1 MRFKLAQLEAIKSA
15 SQRALAAY
23 WDRLATG
30 RRFPAFTDLKPDP
43 EMYDPK
49 QLVVWDVEGEGR
61 NLKFRA
67 LYQGD
72 NVAEVFNSAWAGKT
86 MEQVV
91 PMSLRRLTLDDAK
104 ECVTSGC
111 LVYSV
116 FSTIDSHEQQVNCER
131 LLMPFGRDDNKVEQI
146 LASLQL
152 TSIRG
157 RGSAQENPWQF
168 RASGRRALLRQDSLR
183 VHQHGGVCFPKR
195 PRRSQGRPPRYFEG
209 GADQLRQAKPD
220 LRGSQYFGDRRG
232 PRRRQPRQSSGTIH
246 AGPGNGIRGAAV
258 HGRLAQENPDRRS
271 LQLDRD
277 AVRCRLDYNGV
288 AVRPIRPRWVKPNPA
303 GYFKP

>member
-43 EMYDPK
+43 DIYDPK

-61 NLKFRA
+61 DLKFRA

-72 NVAEVFNSAWAGKT
+72 HVAEVFNSAWAGKT

-91 PMSLRRLTLDDAK
+91 PMALRRLTLDAAQ
-104 ECVTSGC
+104 ECAASGC

-116 FSTIDSHEQQVNCER
+116 FSTIDSHEQRVNCER
-131 LLMPFGRDDNKVEQI
+131 LLMPFGRDDEKVEQI

-157 RGSAQENPWQF
+157 GVRRKKILGSFALQADVLFSGKIPSGFTSTVGSVSQSIPG
-168 RASGRRALLRQDSLR
+168 SGREYRKAGRRDILRAARIN
-183 VHQHGGVCFPKR
+183 
-195 PRRSQGRPPRYFEG
+195 
-209 GADQLRQAKPD
+209 
-220 LRGSQYFGDRRG
+220 FG
-232 PRRRQPRQSSGTIH
+232 RQSLTCAVRNISAT
-246 AGPGNGIRGAAV
+246 GAAIE
-258 HGRLAQENPDRRS
+258 GNLAGAPEKFMLVLEMESTARRCTVVWRKKA
-271 LQLDRD
+271 QIG
-277 AVRCRLDYNGV
+277 VR
-288 AVRPIRPRWVKPNPA
+288 
-303 GYFKP
+303 FS

>member
-1 MRFKLAQLEAIKSA
+1 MTFRLASPEAIKSA

-43 EMYDPK
+43 DVYDPK
-49 QLVVWDVEGEGR
+49 QLVVWNVEGEGR

-72 NVAEVFNSAWAGKT
+72 NVAEEFSAAWAGKT
-86 MEQVV
+86 MEQVI
-91 PMSLRRLTLDDAK
+91 PMALRRLTLDAAK

-131 LLMPFGRDDNKVEQI
+131 LLMPFGRDDNKVEQM
-146 LASLQL
+146 LASLQV

-157 RGSAQENPWQF
+157 GVRRKKILGSFALQADVLF
-168 RASGRRALLRQDSLR
+168 SGKIPSGFGSTEGSLGKSR
-183 VHQHGGVCFPKR
+183 ESRK
-195 PRRSQGRPPRYFEG
+195 
-209 GADQLRQAKPD
+209 A
-220 LRGSQYFGDRRG
+220 DRRNILRPARINFG
-232 PRRRQPRQSSGTIH
+232 RQSLTCAARNISAT
-246 AGPGNGIRGAAV
+246 GAAIE
-258 HGRLAQENPDRRS
+258 GANLAKAPEKFMLVLEMESVVRRCTVVWRKKT
-271 LQLDRD
+271 QIG
-277 AVRCRLDYNGV
+277 VRFSWIGTTSVDGSTMT
-288 AVRPIRPRWVKPNPA
+288 AS
-303 GYFKP
+303 

>member
-15 SQRALAAY
+15 SQRALATY

-30 RRFPAFTDLKPDP
+30 RRFPAFTDRKPDP

-72 NVAEVFNSAWAGKT
+72 KVAEVFNSAWAGKT

-157 RGSAQENPWQF
+157 GVRRKKILGSFALQADVLF
-168 RASGRRALLRQDSLR
+168 SGKIPSGFTST
-183 VHQHGGVCFPKR
+183 VGSV
-195 PRRSQGRPPRYFEG
+195 SQNGREG
-209 GADQLRQAKPD
+209 RKA
-220 LRGSQYFGDRRG
+220 DRRDILRAARINFG
-232 PRRRQPRQSSGTIH
+232 RQSLTCAVRNISAT
-246 AGPGNGIRGAAV
+246 GAAIE
-258 HGRLAQENPDRRS
+258 GNLAGAPEKFMLVLEMESTARRCTVVWRKKA
-271 LQLDRD
+271 QIG
-277 AVRCRLDYNGV
+277 VR
-288 AVRPIRPRWVKPNPA
+288 
-303 GYFKP
+303 FS

>member
-1 MRFKLAQLEAIKSA
+1 MRFKLALLEAIKSA

-72 NVAEVFNSAWAGKT
+72 KVAEVFNSAWAGKT

-116 FSTIDSHEQQVNCER
+116 FSTINSHEQQVNCER

-157 RGSAQENPWQF
+157 GVRRKKILGSFALQADVLF
-168 RASGRRALLRQDSLR
+168 SGKIPSGFTSTVGSVSQNGREGRKADRRDN
-183 VHQHGGVCFPKR
+183 
-195 PRRSQGRPPRYFEG
+195 
-209 GADQLRQAKPD
+209 

-232 PRRRQPRQSSGTIH
+232 PRRRQPRQSSGKNSCWSWKWNPWCGGARSSGARKPRSAFAS
-246 AGPGNGIRGAAV
+246 AGS
-258 HGRLAQENPDRRS
+258 GRRPLPA
-271 LQLDRD
+271 
-277 AVRCRLDYNGV
+277 RL
-288 AVRPIRPRWVKPNPA
+288 
-303 GYFKP
+303 

>member
-43 EMYDPK
+43 DIYDPK

-61 NLKFRA
+61 DLKFRA

-72 NVAEVFNSAWAGKT
+72 HVAEVFNSAWAGKT

-91 PMSLRRLTLDDAK
+91 PMALRRLTLDAAQ
-104 ECVTSGC
+104 ECAASGC

-116 FSTIDSHEQQVNCER
+116 FSTIDSHEQRVNCER
-131 LLMPFGRDDNKVEQI
+131 LLMPFGRDDEKVEQI

-157 RGSAQENPWQF
+157 GVRRKKILGSFVLQADVLFSGKIPSGFGSTVGSVSQSIPG
-168 RASGRRALLRQDSLR
+168 SGREYRKAGRRDILRAARIN
-183 VHQHGGVCFPKR
+183 
-195 PRRSQGRPPRYFEG
+195 
-209 GADQLRQAKPD
+209 
-220 LRGSQYFGDRRG
+220 FG
-232 PRRRQPRQSSGTIH
+232 RQSLTCAVRNISAT
-246 AGPGNGIRGAAV
+246 GAAIE
-258 HGRLAQENPDRRS
+258 GNLAGAPEKFMLVLEMESTARRCTVVWRKKT
-271 LQLDRD
+271 QIG
-277 AVRCRLDYNGV
+277 VRFSWIGTSSVDGSTMT
-288 AVRPIRPRWVKPNPA
+288 AS
-303 GYFKP
+303 